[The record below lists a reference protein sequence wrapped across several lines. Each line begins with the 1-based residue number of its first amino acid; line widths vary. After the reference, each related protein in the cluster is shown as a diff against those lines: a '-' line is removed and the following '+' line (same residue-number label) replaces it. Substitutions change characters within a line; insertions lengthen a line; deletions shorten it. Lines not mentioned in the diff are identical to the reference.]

1 MLSVSLRKMKLKN
14 SGWLCGFRVDNI
26 DKPQVL
32 PHRVALYADGETPFI
47 EETNEMRTEV
57 ATMDNKRESNYVHH
71 GWSAGA
77 IATVSPW
84 TTSRIHATNRHN
96 SGGAWVT
103 KKILATRLRIQVL
116 PQDLA
121 PVPEF
126 VVAMEEAVSRSTRFE
141 RLQAVYHA
149 LSRWGDVVPIEIE
162 IGFSLTLTDT
172 EANFKKVNAP
182 SSPNITTPNISG
194 DGLQLPASLSN
205 SLAHLSTIKTASIM
219 RKGAADS
226 MGWNDDAWAT
236 KDVPATEW
244 RTTTIVTVVP
254 TICLL
259 PDDFQAQLAHL
270 YAEKLSYVPPLAIEP
285 IIWRRAIYDNTGNAS
300 RTISRVGIRIGYR
313 IESISV
319 AYLDGEASRGGVE
332 RGAEQTFVLA
342 NGDYIIE
349 MLTCADN
356 DGWLCGLQFI
366 TNTGR
371 CSAIYGRWE
380 GVPIIARSRGGILAG
395 FSIRTKLD
403 VDDNEEITGVW
414 GIWRHDYISQVPK
427 ENDVYSDYF
436 GVEAQSGI
444 CFNDRTLI
452 GNSSS
457 MRISSVEIGFGDGI
471 DSIQVG

>member
-1 MLSVSLRKMKLKN
+1 MLSVPLRKMKLKN

-32 PHRVALYADGETPFI
+32 PHRVALYADGAIPFI

-57 ATMDNKRESNYVHH
+57 ATMNDKRKSNYVHH

-84 TTSRIHATNRHN
+84 TTSRIHSTNRHN

-126 VVAMEEAVSRSTRFE
+126 VVAMEEA
-141 RLQAVYHA
+141 
-149 LSRWGDVVPIEIE
+149 
-162 IGFSLTLTDT
+162 
-172 EANFKKVNAP
+172 
-182 SSPNITTPNISG
+182 
-194 DGLQLPASLSN
+194 
-205 SLAHLSTIKTASIM
+205 
-219 RKGAADS
+219 GAADS

-244 RTTTIVTVVP
+244 RATTIVTVVP

-259 PDDFQAQLAHL
+259 PDDLQAQLAHL
-270 YAEKLSYVPPLAIEP
+270 HAEKLSYVPLLAIEP
-285 IIWRRAIYDNTGNAS
+285 IIWRREIYDNTGNAS

-332 RGAEQTFVLA
+332 RGAEQKFVLS
-342 NGDYIIE
+342 NG
-349 MLTCADN
+349 L
-356 DGWLCGLQFI
+356 
-366 TNTGR
+366 
-371 CSAIYGRWE
+371 
-380 GVPIIARSRGGILAG
+380 
-395 FSIRTKLD
+395 
-403 VDDNEEITGVW
+403 
-414 GIWRHDYISQVPK
+414 
-427 ENDVYSDYF
+427 
-436 GVEAQSGI
+436 
-444 CFNDRTLI
+444 
-452 GNSSS
+452 
-457 MRISSVEIGFGDGI
+457 
-471 DSIQVG
+471 